1 MVFLYGIYI
10 YSGKSLDAIYIFK
23 KFTLSLIPIALAY
36 HFAHYLSYILIQGQ
50 YIIPLLSDPFGN
62 GLNIIG
68 TANNTINISIINAKI
83 AWFISLISIIS
94 GHIISIFVAHIIA
107 LKIFKNQNI
116 AIRSQYPMLFL
127 MVFYTALSL
136 WIIAQPIVE
145 S

>member
-1 MVFLYGIYI
+1 M
-10 YSGKSLDAIYIFK
+10 
-23 KFTLSLIPIALAY
+23 
-36 HFAHYLSYILIQGQ
+36 
-50 YIIPLLSDPFGN
+50 
-62 GLNIIG
+62 NIIG